1 MDLTGIG
8 SVFDFGGKLLD
19 KIFPDETQRAA
30 AKLELFK
37 AQQAGEFKE
46 MDQAFEIAK
55 AQIAV
60 NSVEAASDNAFVA
73 GWRPAIGWIC
83 GVSLAYSAIIEPIAR
98 FVAAVGFKY
107 VGVFPIIDSTITM
120 QLLFALLGLGAMRS
134 FDKKNNIK

>member
-1 MDLTGIG
+1 MDVTGIG
-8 SVFDFGGKLLD
+8 SVFDFGGKVLD

-30 AKLELFK
+30 AKLGLFK

-46 MDQAFEIAK
+46 MEIAFELSK
-55 AQIAV
+55 AQIDT
-60 NSVEAASDNAFVA
+60 NKIEASSDNVFVA

-83 GVSLAYSAIIEPIAR
+83 GVSLAYSAIIEPTAR
-98 FVAAVGFKY
+98 FVAAVCFKY

-134 FDKKNNIK
+134 YDKKNIIK

>member
-1 MDLTGIG
+1 MDITGIG
-8 SVFDFGGKLLD
+8 SVFDFGGKVLD

-46 MDQAFEIAK
+46 MEIAFELSK
-55 AQIAV
+55 AQIDT
-60 NSVEAASDNAFVA
+60 NKIEAASDNVFVA

-98 FVAAVGFKY
+98 FVAAVVFKY
-107 VGVFPIIDSTITM
+107 VGVFPTIDSTITM

-134 FDKKNNIK
+134 YDKKNIIK

>member
-1 MDLTGIG
+1 MDITGIG
-8 SVFDFGGKLLD
+8 SVFDFGGKVLD

-46 MDQAFEIAK
+46 METAFELSK
-55 AQIAV
+55 AQIDT
-60 NSVEAASDNAFVA
+60 NKIEAASEKVFVA

-98 FVAAVGFKY
+98 FVAAVCFKY

-134 FDKKNNIK
+134 YDKKNIIK

>member
-1 MDLTGIG
+1 MDITGIG
-8 SVFDFGGKLLD
+8 SMFDFGGKVLD

-46 MDQAFEIAK
+46 MEIAFELSK
-55 AQIAV
+55 AQIDT
-60 NSVEAASDNAFVA
+60 NKIEAASDKVFVA

-98 FVAAVGFKY
+98 FVAAVCFKY

-134 FDKKNNIK
+134 YDKKNIIK